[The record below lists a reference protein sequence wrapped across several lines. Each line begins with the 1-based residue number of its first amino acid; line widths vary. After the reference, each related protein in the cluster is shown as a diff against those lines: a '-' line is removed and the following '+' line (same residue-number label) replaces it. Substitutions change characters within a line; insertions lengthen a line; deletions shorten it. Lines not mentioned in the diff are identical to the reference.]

1 MQLLYILSKYEP
13 CMQLLLLKNILK
25 IYVTM
30 EF

>member
-13 CMQLLLLKNILK
+13 CMRLLLLKNILK

-30 EF
+30 VF